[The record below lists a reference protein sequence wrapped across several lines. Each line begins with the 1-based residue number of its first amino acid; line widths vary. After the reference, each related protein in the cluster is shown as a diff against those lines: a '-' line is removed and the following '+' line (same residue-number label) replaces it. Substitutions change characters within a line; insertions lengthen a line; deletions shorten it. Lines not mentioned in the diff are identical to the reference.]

1 MPTFAS
7 KVFLD
12 GVLPV
17 LATVVSATL
26 EDQAQFDG
34 LTGVEFPSSAR
45 EAVLGSS
52 AESYAAA
59 TQDGE
64 L

>member
-1 MPTFAS
+1 
-7 KVFLD
+7 VFLD

-17 LATVVSATL
+17 LATVVSAAL
-26 EDQAQFDG
+26 EDHELAFG
-34 LTGVEFPSSAR
+34 GGTGVTFPRSVR

-52 AESYAAA
+52 QESYSAA